1 MTSKSADRK
10 PGSDHWLLLINIALL
25 LSFILAAHNAWVLLT
40 LGTEVSR
47 LAGMLLSVPL
57 FMLLISIRQSLLRQW
72 QQSWDV
78 LTSQREHTELTLRS
92 IEDAVITTDAQG
104 HVNYMNQS
112 AETLTGWPVEK
123 ARGKPIQVIFHIAEE
138 DSSVLLNPIAQC
150 LEEGHVVRLCAAV
163 RLMRHDQNEAI
174 VEVTASPVRNRQGE
188 VVSAVLIF
196 HDVSKQRQMEDRLAY
211 QAKHDFLTGLIN
223 RREFERLLAEALH
236 TAAGED
242 RQHALCY
249 LDLDHFKVINDTCG
263 HVAGDELLV
272 QLSALLRATVRGDDL
287 LARLGGDEFAVLLY
301 DCPLDEAVNKA
312 RALRDAVQDFRFVWQ
327 QRTFDVGFGIGVVAV
342 SKESGSSME
351 LLRAADSACYAAKSR
366 GRNKIFVYQPDD
378 PELKKLR
385 GEMRWVTRIGDALRN
400 QQFQLYYQLI
410 EPVQGP
416 EPELFHCE
424 LLMRTED
431 ERHKL
436 VSPEAFIP
444 AAERYNL
451 VTDLDRWVI
460 NSALLKIAELDKQ
473 AAPGK
478 SNLCG
483 INLSGQAL
491 SDETFHDYVKS
502 LIKRYKVRP
511 ASVCFE
517 ITETAAIS
525 NLELAIRFM
534 RDMKKLGC
542 AIALDD
548 FGTGVS
554 SYTYLKKFPLDYVK
568 IDGSF
573 IKAMLTNPVDLA
585 MVESVVHIAKVMGI
599 KTVAEFVEDQA
610 TLDKLE
616 ELGVNY
622 AQGYG
627 IARPKPFSANKSSVA
642 SGLKL

>member
-150 LEEGHVVRLCAAV
+150 LEEGHVVRLCTAV